1 MEWKKSLAGGVMT
14 AGMLVFHPVAA
25 DAATGQASSGST
37 QDITCSIPEVAAG
50 GATDGLI
57 SADTPSPDGTRL
69 FANNSMFRIQFVTD
83 ARGAD
88 RVSWAIKDYVGHT
101 RGAGSFAVPAGAQTS
116 VLSCTSTASGY
127 FALSATLDSANA
139 ELPSAGTRPKG
150 IATFGILP
158 YVGSVLAAPQFANQD
173 QHRFGMQGESD
184 KPKLLAALGVTQ
196 TLDSRSL
203 ATMEPK
209 KPNTWMP
216 SSSDLAPLY
225 QDGSIAR
232 LVRLDGIPGWASPT
246 GEFEYK
252 AYAPTNL
259 AYYQSFMA
267 RVGIDSEAIRQAHFP
282 NMQHNY
288 YQVTWEPWWEGSP
301 ASFVAMYEAVYKGL
315 HSTDPHAVVMGVT
328 SPDPGMCGIWCTGA
342 QLKKYGALGLGNYI
356 DGVTTHS
363 YYVSHVSA
371 SSPPEEPEDG
381 APSEG
386 ALPLDRQLRDLRAQ
400 MQSIKPNM
408 RLWSTELGVAYDPGI
423 AYGSDQISA
432 NQLYAQAVVA
442 TRAHLIVLGE
452 GAQVTYFFYGSDY
465 PPEKWTGHP
474 DLVGFGTFFDL
485 AHPEGDYHATV
496 LSPKPQALAF
506 AALTRI
512 IDGTA
517 TLGRVN
523 ALPAGVHGYAFR
535 RLNYGPVITA
545 LWAHDQTRWPR
556 KADGLYSSDAGTT
569 YALTVDTPDKSGEV
583 NVFDMMGNRTR
594 MAYTNGV
601 VHLALSEA
609 PIYVVSANAAVA
621 TANVTAP
628 VGYTG
633 Q

>member
-1 MEWKKSLAGGVMT
+1 MEWKKSLVGGVMT
-14 AGMLVFHPVAA
+14 VGMMVLQTAAA
-25 DAATGQASSGST
+25 DSAPNV
-37 QDITCSIPEVAAG
+37 TCSMPTVTAG
-50 GATDGLI
+50 GTTDGVI
-57 SADTPSPDGTRL
+57 SADTPSSDGTRL
-69 FANNSMFRIQFVTD
+69 FANNTVFRIQVVTD
-83 ARGAD
+83 TRGDD
-88 RVSWAIKDYVGHT
+88 RVSWAIKDYAGDT
-101 RGAGSFAVPAGAQTS
+101 RVTGAFAVPAGPHTS
-116 VLSCTSTASGY
+116 VLSCTGTASGY
-127 FALSATLDSANA
+127 FALSATLQEAKAD
-139 ELPSAGTRPKG
+139 LPSAGTRPKG

-158 YVGSVLAAPQFANQD
+158 YVGSVLSPAQFTSQD
-173 QHRFGMQGESD
+173 QHRFGMQGGSD
-184 KPKLLAALGVTQ
+184 KPKLLTALGVTQ
-196 TLDSRSL
+196 TLDSRAL
-203 ATMEPK
+203 AAMEPGK
-209 KPNTWMP
+209 RNTWMP
-216 SSSDLAPLY
+216 SPSDLAPLY

-246 GEFEYK
+246 GSFEYK
-252 AYAPTNL
+252 GYAPTDL
-259 AYYQSFMA
+259 TYYQSFMA

-328 SPDPGMCGIWCTGA
+328 SPDPGMCGTWCTGA

-363 YYVSHVSA
+363 YYVNHVSA

-381 APSEG
+381 SLSEG

-408 RLWSTELGVAYDPGI
+408 RLWSTELGVAYDPDI
-423 AYGSDQISA
+423 AYGSEKISA

-465 PPEKWTGHP
+465 PPEKWTGHS
-474 DLVGFGTFFDL
+474 DLVGFGMFFDL
-485 AHPEGDYHATV
+485 AHPEGDIRAKV

-512 IDGTA
+512 MDGTE
-517 TLGRVN
+517 TLGRLN

-545 LWAHDQTRWPR
+545 LWAHDRANWPS
-556 KADGLYSSDAGTT
+556 KQLGGLYSAGAGTDYT
-569 YALTVDTPDKSGEV
+569 LTVDTPDQSGEV
-583 NVFDMMGNRTR
+583 SVFDMMGNRTR
-594 MAYTNGV
+594 MTYTNGV
-601 VHLALSEA
+601 VHLTLSEV
-609 PIYVVSANAAVA
+609 PIYVVSGNAAVA
-621 TANVTAP
+621 KANVTAP